1 LRKDERLRTVY
12 ETIAPHITRTEGAW
26 RDYLGFAARFYK
38 YSFDNAL
45 LVYAQNPN
53 VTMLATTP
61 IWNRFGRYIDKGA
74 TGLAVCE
81 YDNARLTIKHL
92 FDISQTNG
100 REIIPTNW
108 QLDDKIK
115 TELTSRLSYT
125 HNLTSSGFGECLKQ
139 LAEEAVDERL
149 DDYLQDFDFDIE
161 GHLFSQ
167 LPQDGLLSQIQEI
180 VKDSVTYFSGKR
192 CSLADDEIHA
202 GDGMITIAHFDSIP
216 LIARLGH
223 TVTDISKGILVE
235 IERTIRIIEQ
245 ERRMTHEQNR
255 DELHRERR
263 SAASE
268 PSNLQQQRGR
278 QPALGQVRQN
288 GDGIPVRKP
297 SPAVYDF
304 ENGWHADG
312 ENAPGTRGS
321 GGENRVHHPADAGG
335 RTDAGNGGHHGED
348 PPPEQSAVGSRG
360 NRAERDHIQGEVSP
374 PSPNSQ
380 NAEPPEREHDSP
392 PDGTFF
398 MSKAQVEAA
407 KQAGREASYIN
418 VEYTDINVEYTD
430 EQVREYYEGILKST
444 DLYPLEMYEKI
455 QELFTDNM
463 PLEDKAVALS
473 KIYKDYG
480 NAEYQADVLLKT
492 THRGADG
499 MSFSFGNG
507 YTHMPWQ
514 TIAHIIEVLMD
525 EGEYPA
531 PIPEESPAD
540 RIGDFNIPDEI
551 DEMPIADEN
560 TSLIAQ
566 EKDEPGERELYACV
580 DRYLCNT
587 QIVYK
592 GWHGEIAA
600 ELANDNEIDEY
611 LMADYFR
618 DLDERETRI
627 DDHIVTCFVED
638 NGVEFQIDRY
648 DVALSWTELAKK
660 IRILI
665 EIGDFPVPKTVEIKK
680 EEQPPLINVLV
691 VEPEKKPYLTAIPS
705 GSSALQEKVG
715 GRITT
720 IEIGDGIDAVCAG
733 DADFETTPINRM
745 INGQP
750 IFGTFVVARV
760 NYNTGEYESLQEAD
774 IQKYMTEFA
783 TPLVDITRLVAE
795 YEEIEA
801 TQEDTAQDIE
811 AMGFYPP
818 QPGYEEDPNVRG
830 SASFTQIE
838 GNTRFDKIEPFVPK
852 PVANQ
857 QMTLFDM
864 EAIPKDREAE
874 LIEYVLLEGSLIVG
888 GKQRVYE
895 FAMTQPTGS
904 AFEKMLKNEYGI
916 GGHTVDKHGI
926 GFENHGSKGIV
937 FDWTDDKEE
946 KRETKITWL
955 RAAIVIR
962 MLIDQGR
969 YIGNPAPARTFRT
982 EKPDEA
988 EEINSH
994 IPSNIQVQISE
1005 THLDYHSGQHDF
1017 LSEALYKGLPVGAL
1031 QYSEYEG
1038 IPHISHIE
1046 VLADYRRRSVGTQ
1059 LLQALQSKYPDRE
1072 IEWGMTTEDG
1082 AALKEAVTLEVENE
1096 EYTELQKEYDRI
1108 AGQLSELEAEW
1119 ADKAV
1124 PDEISTHWNG
1134 LHDRQQDIE
1143 ETLYDEKPYKSFVQ
1157 TAVPQTETESVS
1169 ELVSKTRPVKTN
1181 FRYFGNYALYPN
1193 GEKTKYKNNVEAIKL
1208 LNKIESE
1215 KRLATTD
1222 EQIILARYVGWGGL
1236 ANAFSDTA
1244 SGWEKEYHELKH
1256 LLDEKEYAD
1265 ALNSVITAYYTEPEL
1280 IRRIYKAFEGF
1291 GFTGG
1296 EGRKILDPAMGT
1308 GNFFS
1313 VLPESYEGTP
1323 LYGVELDSIT
1333 GRIAR
1338 QLYQTANIQVQGF
1351 ETTRFEDNS
1360 FDIAIGNIPFN
1371 NIKLYDKRYDNEDF
1385 LIHDYFIAKSLDLVK
1400 PGGIIGFITSKGTMD
1415 KRDTAVREYI
1425 ARRADLIGA
1434 IRLPNTA
1441 FKALAGTEVTAD
1453 ILFFQKLESQR
1464 TVDKYFLPDWVFVNS
1479 RKPDYMNMNQY
1490 FIDNTEMVLGEMQF
1504 SRNMYGRE
1512 DGTACIAPEGQDLY
1526 AELDRAIGNL
1536 HAAFTAEAD
1545 QPFEEIEEAGEANA
1559 GELDA
1564 AEGTKNYTYVVQDDR
1579 IYYCERNKLIQQ
1591 DYIGKR
1597 ADRIKGLCEIRKAL
1611 LEVIRIQTHDYAP
1624 DELQQ
1629 AQKTLN
1635 GVYDR
1640 FVRQCGAINDKANI
1654 AVFSDDDQFPLL
1666 RSIEDQ
1672 SEDKKSWGKAPI
1684 FHKATI
1690 KSYSRPTHAE
1700 TAKEALEISLN
1711 LKMKIDLSY
1720 MEKLTGKPADELINE
1735 LEDRIYLNPQKYYGN
1750 YYEGWELNEEYL
1762 SGQVRD
1768 KLLYAKQKAEEYPEL
1783 FERNVQALEA
1793 VQPKWLEP
1801 SDIDFRIGSPWI
1813 PIEYFQYFMH
1823 ETFGTTDYLRDS
1835 ITVDYMEYTTTWR
1848 VNGKTR
1854 EPTSVKVNNTYGTKR
1869 VNAYQIFEDC
1879 LNLQSTTVRDPV
1891 PYVDKNGKDQV
1902 RYVVNA
1908 NETMIARAKQN
1919 QIKEAFASWLF
1930 KDKDRADILLKIYN
1944 EKFNT
1949 IRPRV
1954 YDGSHLIFPGMSEE
1968 MELRPHQKNFAARV
1982 IYSGT
1987 GLAGHV
1993 VGAGKTAA
2001 MIAASMYLKNIDAI
2015 KKPVYVV
2022 PNHLTE
2028 QWAKEFYRFFPQ
2040 ASILVTT
2047 KKDFE
2052 AKNRNKFV
2060 SKIAMGEY
2068 DAVII
2073 GHSQFEKIPISK
2085 ERQEAQIN
2093 HEINQLSYIIKKIKE
2108 EKGENWAIKQMV
2120 IFQNNLK
2127 ARLERLAAEEKKDD
2141 LLNFEQLGVDT
2152 MFVDE
2157 AHAYKNCFTYTKMRN
2172 VAGIGRSASQRATDM
2187 LLKCQYLQEMG
2198 SGKGV
2203 VFATGTP
2210 ISNSMSE
2217 MYVLQRY
2224 LQPQML
2230 ARLGLNYFDSWAAT
2244 FGEVISSLEITP
2256 EGSGYR
2262 MRNRFAKFHNLPELM
2277 NIFQLVADIQT
2288 ADMLNL
2294 PVPEIEGGKATII
2307 ATEATPFQ
2315 KMIMES
2321 FVERAEKI
2329 RNREVEPPEDNMLKL
2344 TGEAKLMSIDPRLV
2358 YEDAPNDPDSKLNIA
2373 IGNVFDIW
2381 QESSEKRLT
2390 QLVFCDS
2397 GTPKPGQFN
2406 VYDEMK
2412 RCLMEKG
2419 VPDEEIAFVHDA
2431 KTDEQREALFEKVR
2445 RGEIRILLGSTSKLG
2460 TGTNVQDRLVAVH
2473 HLDCPWRP
2481 SDIEQ
2486 RDGRILR
2493 QGNQNLIVRILRYVT
2508 KGTFDAYLWQIQ
2520 EQKLKYISQVMTG
2533 KSISRS
2539 CEDMDE
2545 TVLSAAEVKAIA
2557 TSNPLLAEKMEV
2569 DNEVVRLKL
2578 LKGNWNDERLTL
2590 ERNIKS
2596 HYPETIANCET
2607 KIVSIHKDMEVKEK
2621 AGGKDFSIVLGGKT
2635 CNERVKAG
2643 EQLLLLAKLND
2654 LAAGGEPW
2662 PVGEFR
2668 GFRIYLFRNAFKQLE
2683 LLVKGENTYDTPL
2696 GESALGCITRLENVI
2711 EKIPTVLLNMEQKL
2725 SDTQTQLEEAHKE
2738 VQKPFEFELRL
2749 NKYLARQA
2757 EINTRLEFKELQKQE
2772 EVIFDENAA
2781 TEEVSNEEDLEAEYA

>member
-1 LRKDERLRTVY
+1 MRKDERLRTVY

-61 IWNRFGRYIDKGA
+61 IWNKFGRYIDKGA

-115 TELTSRLSYT
+115 TELTSRLSYA
-125 HNLTSSGFGECLKQ
+125 HNLTSSGFTECLKQ
-139 LAEEAVDERL
+139 LAEEAVAERL

-180 VKDSVTYFSGKR
+180 VKDSVTYFIGKR
-192 CSLADDEIHA
+192 CSLAGDEIHTD
-202 GDGMITIAHFDSIP
+202 DGMMTIAHFDSIP

-223 TVTDISKGILVE
+223 TVTDISKGILLE
-235 IERTIRIIEQ
+235 MERTIRIIEQ

-255 DELHRERR
+255 DELHREGR
-263 SAASE
+263 SAAPE

-278 QPALGQVRQN
+278 QPALGQIRQN
-288 GDGIPVRKP
+288 GDGVPARKP

-312 ENAPGTRGS
+312 ENAQSPQGS

-335 RTDAGNGGHHGED
+335 RTDVGNGGHHGED
-348 PPPEQSAVGSRG
+348 PPPEQPAVVSGG
-360 NRAERDHIQGEVSP
+360 NRAERDHIQGEISP
-374 PSPNSQ
+374 HPISQ
-380 NAEPPEREHDSP
+380 NAELPESEQESL
-392 PDGTFF
+392 PDGSFF
-398 MSKAQVEAA
+398 VPETQVEASR
-407 KQAGREASYIN
+407 QADTKASYIN
-418 VEYTDINVEYTD
+418 EEYTD

-444 DLYPLEMYEKI
+444 DLYPIEMYGKI
-455 QELFTDNM
+455 QALFATDM
-463 PLEDKAVALS
+463 PLEDKAIALS
-473 KIYKDYG
+473 KIYEDYG
-480 NAEYQADVLLKT
+480 NAEYQTDVLLRT
-492 THRGADG
+492 THRGVNG
-499 MSFSFGNG
+499 MSFYFGDG
-507 YTHMPWQ
+507 YTHIPWH
-514 TIAHIIEVLMD
+514 TIANIIRMLID

-531 PIPEESPAD
+531 RIPEESLVE

-551 DEMPIADEN
+551 DEMHITDEN
-560 TSLIAQ
+560 TSPIAH
-566 EKDEPGERELYACV
+566 EKIEPSEKELYACV
-580 DRYLCNT
+580 DSYLCNT

-600 ELANDNEIDEY
+600 ELADDKEIDEY

-627 DDHIVTCFVED
+627 DDHVVTCAVDD
-638 NGVEFQIDRY
+638 NGVEFLIDHY
-648 DVALSWTELAKK
+648 VVGLSWTELAK
-660 IRILI
+660 RITTLI
-665 EIGDFPVPKTVEIKK
+665 ETGDFPVPQTLEKTEN
-680 EEQPPLINVLV
+680 EPQPLINVLV
-691 VEPEKKPYLTAIPS
+691 VEPEKKPYLTVIPN
-705 GSSALQEKVG
+705 GYKAFQEKVG
-715 GRITT
+715 GLITT
-720 IEIGDGIDAVCAG
+720 IEIGDGIDAICVD

-760 NYNTGEYESLQEAD
+760 DYSTGKYESLQDAD
-774 IQKYMTEFA
+774 IQKYMAKFA

-795 YEEIEA
+795 YEETEVAQEDAEPDIEA
-801 TQEDTAQDIE
+801 T
-811 AMGFYPP
+811 GFYPP
-818 QPGYEEDPNVRG
+818 QPAKKQPSYEEEPDVRD
-830 SASFTQIE
+830 SADFTQIE
-838 GNTRFDKIEPFVPK
+838 DISRFNEIEPFVLK

-857 QMTLFDM
+857 QMNLFDM
-864 EAIPKDREAE
+864 EAIPKDKEAE
-874 LIEYVLLEGSLIVG
+874 LIEYVLLEGSRVAG
-888 GKQRVYE
+888 GKQRIYK
-895 FAMTQPTGS
+895 FAMTQLAGS

-916 GGHTVDKHGI
+916 GGHTVGKYGI
-926 GFENHGSKGIV
+926 GFENHDSKGIV
-937 FDWTDDKEE
+937 FDWTDDRGE
-946 KRETKITWL
+946 KRETKITWI
-955 RAAIVIR
+955 RAAIGIQR
-962 MLIDQGR
+962 LIDQGR
-969 YIGNPAPARTFRT
+969 YIGNLAPARTFET
-982 EKPDEA
+982 V
-988 EEINSH
+988 
-994 IPSNIQVQISE
+994 PS
-1005 THLDYHSGQHDF
+1005 
-1017 LSEALYKGLPVGAL
+1017 A
-1031 QYSEYEG
+1031 
-1038 IPHISHIE
+1038 
-1046 VLADYRRRSVGTQ
+1046 
-1059 LLQALQSKYPDRE
+1059 
-1072 IEWGMTTEDG
+1072 
-1082 AALKEAVTLEVENE
+1082 
-1096 EYTELQKEYDRI
+1096 
-1108 AGQLSELEAEW
+1108 
-1119 ADKAV
+1119 
-1124 PDEISTHWNG
+1124 
-1134 LHDRQQDIE
+1134 
-1143 ETLYDEKPYKSFVQ
+1143 
-1157 TAVPQTETESVS
+1157 ETEPVA
-1169 ELVSKTRPVKTN
+1169 ELIPKPRPVKIN
-1181 FRYFGNYALYPN
+1181 FRYSEDYALYPN
-1193 GEKTKYKNNVEAIKL
+1193 GVKTKYKNNVEAIKL

-1222 EQIILARYVGWGGL
+1222 EQIVLARYVGWGGL

-1256 LLDEKEYAD
+1256 LLDDKEYAD
-1265 ALNSVITAYYTEPEL
+1265 ALNSVVTAYYTEPEL
-1280 IRRIYKAFEGF
+1280 ITRIYKAFEGF

-1296 EGRKILDPAMGT
+1296 ENRKILDPAMGT
-1308 GNFFS
+1308 GNFYS
-1313 VLPESYEGTP
+1313 VLPESYEETP

-1333 GRIAR
+1333 GRIAG

-1415 KRDTAVREYI
+1415 KKDTSVREYI

-1490 FIDNTEMVLGEMQF
+1490 FIDHTEMVLGEMQF
-1504 SRNMYGRE
+1504 SRTMYGRE
-1512 DGTACIAPEGQDLY
+1512 DGTACIAPEDQDLY

-1545 QPFEEIEEAGEANA
+1545 PSFEEIEEAGEENT
-1559 GELDA
+1559 GELNA
-1564 AEGTKNYTYVVQDDR
+1564 PEGTKNYTYVVQDDK

-1591 DYIGKR
+1591 DYTGKR
-1597 ADRIKGLCEIRKAL
+1597 AERIKGLCEVRTAL
-1611 LEVIRIQTHDYAP
+1611 LEVIRIQTHDYVP
-1624 DELQQ
+1624 YELQQ

-1672 SEDKKSWGKAPI
+1672 SKDKKAWNKAPI

-1690 KSYSRPTHAE
+1690 KSYRRPTHAE

-1711 LKMKIDLSY
+1711 QKMKVDLPY
-1720 MEKLTGKPADELINE
+1720 MEKLTGKSADELISE
-1735 LEDRIYLNPQKYYGN
+1735 LGDRIYLNPQKYYGN
-1750 YYEGWELNEEYL
+1750 YYEGWELSEEYL

-1783 FERNVQALEA
+1783 LERNVQALEA

-1813 PIEYFQYFMH
+1813 PIEYFQHFMH

-1879 LNLQSTTVRDPV
+1879 LNLQSTTVRDSV

-1908 NETMIARAKQN
+1908 NETMIARAKQT

-2040 ASILVTT
+2040 ANILVTT

-2093 HEINQLSYIIKKIKE
+2093 NEINQLSYIIKKIKE

-2127 ARLERLAAEEKKDD
+2127 ARLDRLAAEGKKDD
-2141 LLNFEQLGVDT
+2141 LLNFEQLGVDYI
-2152 MFVDE
+2152 FVDE

-2277 NIFQLVADIQT
+2277 SIFQLVADIQT

-2294 PVPEIEGGKATII
+2294 PIPEIEGGKATII
-2307 ATEATPFQ
+2307 ATESTHFQ

-2329 RNREVEPPEDNMLKL
+2329 RKREVEPDEDNMLKL

-2381 QESSEKRLT
+2381 QESSEQRLT

-2419 VPDEEIAFVHDA
+2419 IPNEEIAFIHDA
-2431 KTDEQREALFEKVR
+2431 KTDEQRENLFEKVR
-2445 RGEIRILLGSTSKLG
+2445 MGEIRILLGSTGKLG
-2460 TGTNVQDRLVAVH
+2460 TGTNVQSRLIAVH

-2493 QGNQNLIVRILRYVT
+2493 QGNQNPIIKILRYVT

-2533 KSISRS
+2533 KSISRF

-2578 LKGNWNDERLTL
+2578 LKGNWNNERLTL
-2590 ERNIKS
+2590 GRNINNQ
-2596 HYPETIANCET
+2596 YPDTIDYCEK
-2607 KIVSIHKDMEVKEK
+2607 KIASIRKDMELREK
-2621 AGGKDFSIVLGGKT
+2621 TEGNDFSAVIDGKT
-2635 CNERVKAG
+2635 YDERVKAG
-2643 EQLLLLAKLND
+2643 EQLMLMMKLHD
-2654 LAAGGEPW
+2654 LAVNGEPL
-2662 PVGEFR
+2662 PVGEYR
-2668 GFRIYLFRNAFKQLE
+2668 GFRLFLVLNAFKQLE
-2683 LLVKGENTYDTPL
+2683 LLVKGDNTYSTPL
-2696 GESALGCITRLENVI
+2696 GDSFLGDITRLENVV
-2711 EKIPTVLLNMEQKL
+2711 EKIPAVLTNMEQKL
-2725 SDTQTQLEEAHKE
+2725 ADTQTQLEEARKE
-2738 VQKPFEFELRL
+2738 VQKPFEYEQRL
-2749 NKYLARQA
+2749 NEYSARQA

-2772 EVIFDENAA
+2772 EVIFDESTAA
-2781 TEEVSNEEDLEAEYA
+2781 ETEKACNKEAWEAEYA

>member
-1 LRKDERLRTVY
+1 MGAGTGLQPLWLFDNHSPHQGIHCGNRASQLRGGEILRKDERLRTVY

-26 RDYLGFAARFYK
+26 RDYLGFAARLYK

-61 IWNRFGRYIDKGA
+61 IWNKFGRYINKGA
-74 TGLAVCE
+74 IGLAVCE

-108 QLDDKIK
+108 QLDNKIK
-115 TELTSRLSYT
+115 AELTSRLSYA
-125 HNLTSSGFGECLKQ
+125 HNLTSSDFTECLNQ
-139 LAEEAVDERL
+139 LAEEAVAERL
-149 DDYLQDFDFDIE
+149 DDYLQDFNFDIE

-180 VKDSVTYFSGKR
+180 VKDSVAYFIGKR
-192 CSLADDEIHA
+192 CSLADDEIHT
-202 GDGMITIAHFDSIP
+202 GDGMMTIAHFDSIP

-223 TVTDISKGILVE
+223 TVTDISKGILQEV
-235 IERTIRIIEQ
+235 ERTIKIIEQ

-255 DELHRERR
+255 DELHREGR
-263 SAASE
+263 SAAPE
-268 PSNLQQQRGR
+268 PSNFQQQRGR
-278 QPALGQVRQN
+278 QPAPGQVRQN
-288 GDGIPVRKP
+288 GDGVPARKP
-297 SPAVYDF
+297 SAAVYDF
-304 ENGWHADG
+304 ENGWHTDG
-312 ENAPGTRGS
+312 ENAPGSQGS
-321 GGENRVHHPADAGG
+321 SGENRVHHPTDAGG
-335 RTDAGNGGHHGED
+335 RANAGNGGHHGED
-348 PPPEQSAVGSRG
+348 PPLKQPPVVSGG
-360 NRAERDHIQGEVSP
+360 NRTERDRIQGKVSP
-374 PSPNSQ
+374 LPPYNQ
-380 NAEPPEREHDSP
+380 NEEPPESEQDSP
-392 PDGTFF
+392 PNGSFF
-398 MSKAQVEAA
+398 MHGTQDEAT
-407 KQAGREASYIN
+407 KQAGLKASYIN
-418 VEYTDINVEYTD
+418 IEYTD

-444 DLYPLEMYEKI
+444 DLYPIEMYEKI
-455 QELFTDNM
+455 QVLFATNM
-463 PLEDKAVALS
+463 PLEDKAIALS
-473 KIYKDYG
+473 KIYEDYG

-499 MSFSFGNG
+499 MSFYFGDG
-507 YTHMPWQ
+507 YTHIPWH
-514 TIAHIIEVLMD
+514 TIANIIRMLID

-531 PIPEESPAD
+531 TIPEESLAD
-540 RIGDFNIPDEI
+540 RIGYFNIPDEI
-551 DEMPIADEN
+551 DEMRSADGDVSPIAH
-560 TSLIAQ
+560 
-566 EKDEPGERELYACV
+566 EKYEPSEKELYACV
-580 DRYLCNT
+580 DSYLCNT
-587 QIVYK
+587 QVVYK

-600 ELANDNEIDEY
+600 ELANDKEIDEY
-611 LMADYFR
+611 LMANYFR

-627 DDHIVTCFVED
+627 DDHVVTCAVED
-638 NGVEFQIDRY
+638 NGVEFLIDHY
-648 DVALSWTELAKK
+648 VVGLSWTELAERIK
-660 IRILI
+660 ILV
-665 EIGDFPVPKTVEIKK
+665 ETGAFPVPQTIEKTED
-680 EEQPPLINVLV
+680 EQQSFINVLV
-691 VEPEKKPYLTAIPS
+691 VEPEKEPYLTAIPR
-705 GSSALQEKVG
+705 GNNALQEKVG
-715 GRITT
+715 GLITT
-720 IEIGDGIDAVCAG
+720 IEIGDGIDAICAD

-760 NYNTGEYESLQEAD
+760 NYNTGEYESLQESD

-783 TPLVDITRLVAE
+783 TPLMDISRLVVE
-795 YEEIEA
+795 YEEMEAALEDAEPDIEA
-801 TQEDTAQDIE
+801 T
-811 AMGFYPP
+811 GYYPP
-818 QPGYEEDPNVRG
+818 QPAKKQPGYEEEPNVRG
-830 SASFTQIE
+830 SADFTQIE
-838 GNTRFDKIEPFVPK
+838 DISRFDEIEPFVLK

-857 QMTLFDM
+857 QINLFDM
-864 EAIPKDREAE
+864 EAIPKDKEAE
-874 LIEYVLLEGSLIVG
+874 LIEYVLLEGSRVAG
-888 GKQRVYE
+888 GKQRIYK

-904 AFEKMLKNEYGI
+904 AFETMLKNEYGI
-916 GGHTVDKHGI
+916 GGHTVGKLGI
-926 GFENHGSKGIV
+926 GFENHDSKGIV
-937 FDWTDDKEE
+937 FDWTDDKGE
-946 KRETKITWL
+946 KHETKITWIQ
-955 RAAIVIR
+955 AAIGIQR
-962 MLIDQGR
+962 LIDLGR
-969 YIGNPAPARTFRT
+969 YIGNPAPART
-982 EKPDEA
+982 
-988 EEINSH
+988 
-994 IPSNIQVQISE
+994 
-1005 THLDYHSGQHDF
+1005 
-1017 LSEALYKGLPVGAL
+1017 
-1031 QYSEYEG
+1031 YE
-1038 IPHISHIE
+1038 
-1046 VLADYRRRSVGTQ
+1046 
-1059 LLQALQSKYPDRE
+1059 
-1072 IEWGMTTEDG
+1072 
-1082 AALKEAVTLEVENE
+1082 
-1096 EYTELQKEYDRI
+1096 
-1108 AGQLSELEAEW
+1108 
-1119 ADKAV
+1119 
-1124 PDEISTHWNG
+1124 
-1134 LHDRQQDIE
+1134 
-1143 ETLYDEKPYKSFVQ
+1143 
-1157 TAVPQTETESVS
+1157 AVPQTETEPVS
-1169 ELVSKTRPVKTN
+1169 EPVSKPRPVKTN
-1181 FRYFGNYALYPN
+1181 FRYSEDYALYPN
-1193 GEKTKYKNNVEAIKL
+1193 GVKTKYKNNLEAIKL

-1222 EQIILARYVGWGGL
+1222 EQIVLARYVGWGGL

-1256 LLDEKEYAD
+1256 LLDDKEYAD
-1265 ALNSVITAYYTEPEL
+1265 ALNSVVTAYYTEPEL
-1280 IRRIYKAFEGF
+1280 ITRIYQAFESF

-1296 EGRKILDPAMGT
+1296 ENRKILDPAMGT

-1400 PGGIIGFITSKGTMD
+1400 PGGIIGFISSKGTMD
-1415 KRDTAVREYI
+1415 KKDTSVREYI

-1490 FIDNTEMVLGEMQF
+1490 FIDHTEMVLGEMQF

-1512 DGTACIAPEGQDLY
+1512 DSTACIAPEGQDLY

-1545 QPFEEIEEAGEANA
+1545 QLFEEIEEAGEENA
-1559 GELDA
+1559 SELDA
-1564 AEGTKNYTYVVQDDR
+1564 PEGTKNYTYVVQDDK
-1579 IYYCERNKLIQQ
+1579 IYYCERNKLIPQ
-1591 DYIGKR
+1591 DYTGKR
-1597 ADRIKGLCEIRKAL
+1597 AERIKGLCEIRKAL
-1611 LEVIRIQTHDYAP
+1611 LEVIRIQTHDYSP

-1672 SEDKKSWGKAPI
+1672 SKDKKSWNKAPI

-1690 KSYSRPTHAE
+1690 KSYRRPTHAE

-1711 LKMKIDLSY
+1711 QKMKVDLPY
-1720 MEKLTGKPADELINE
+1720 LEKLTGKSADELISE
-1735 LEDRIYLNPQKYYGN
+1735 LGDRVYLNPQKYYGN
-1750 YYEGWELNEEYL
+1750 YYEGWELSEEYL

-1768 KLLYAKQKAEEYPEL
+1768 KLLYAKQKAEENPEL
-1783 FERNVQALEA
+1783 FERNVQALNA

-1813 PIEYFQYFMH
+1813 PIEYFQHFMH

-1854 EPTSVKVNNTYGTKR
+1854 ESTSVKVNNTYGTKR

-1891 PYVDKNGKDQV
+1891 PYVDKNGKSQV

-1908 NETMIARAKQN
+1908 NETMIARAKQT

-2040 ASILVTT
+2040 ANILVTT

-2073 GHSQFEKIPISK
+2073 GHSQFEKIAISK

-2093 HEINQLSYIIKKIKE
+2093 NEINQLSYIIKKIKE

-2127 ARLERLAAEEKKDD
+2127 ARLDRLAAEGKKDD
-2141 LLNFEQLGVDT
+2141 LLNFEQLGVDY

-2294 PVPEIEGGKATII
+2294 PVPEIKDGKATII

-2329 RNREVEPPEDNMLKL
+2329 RKREVEPDEDNMLKL

-2373 IGNVFDIW
+2373 IGNVLDIW
-2381 QESSEKRLT
+2381 QESSEQRLT

-2412 RCLMEKG
+2412 RCLTEKG
-2419 VPDEEIAFVHDA
+2419 VPVGEIAFVHDA
-2431 KTDEQREALFEKVR
+2431 KTDEQRENLFEKVR
-2445 RGEIRILLGSTSKLG
+2445 MGEIRILLGSTSKLG

-2493 QGNQNLIVRILRYVT
+2493 QGNQNPVVKILRYVT

-2557 TSNPLLAEKMEV
+2557 TSNPLLADKMEV
-2569 DNEVVRLKL
+2569 DNEVIRLKL
-2578 LKGNWNDERLTL
+2578 LKGNWNNERLTL
-2590 ERNIKS
+2590 ERNIKDQ
-2596 HYPETIANCET
+2596 YPDTIAYCEK
-2607 KIVSIHKDMEVKEK
+2607 KIASIRKDMELREK
-2621 AGGKDFSIVLGGKT
+2621 TEGKDFSAVIDGKT
-2635 CNERVKAG
+2635 YDERFKAG
-2643 EQLLLLAKLND
+2643 EQLLLMMKLHD
-2654 LAAGGEPW
+2654 LAVNGEPL
-2662 PVGEFR
+2662 PVGEYRDFR
-2668 GFRIYLFRNAFKQLE
+2668 LFLVLNAFKQLE
-2683 LLVKGENTYDTPL
+2683 LLVKGDNTYSTPL
-2696 GESALGCITRLENVI
+2696 GDSSLGGITRLENVV
-2711 EKIPTVLLNMEQKL
+2711 EKIPTVLMNMEQKL
-2725 SDTQTQLEEAHKE
+2725 ADTQTQLEEARKE
-2738 VQKPFEFELRL
+2738 VQKPFEFEQRL
-2749 NKYLARQA
+2749 NEYSVRQA

-2772 EVIFDENAA
+2772 EVIFDENTAA
-2781 TEEVSNEEDLEAEYA
+2781 ETEKACNKEAWEAEYA

>member
-1 LRKDERLRTVY
+1 
-12 ETIAPHITRTEGAW
+12 
-26 RDYLGFAARFYK
+26 
-38 YSFDNAL
+38 
-45 LVYAQNPN
+45 
-53 VTMLATTP
+53 
-61 IWNRFGRYIDKGA
+61 
-74 TGLAVCE
+74 
-81 YDNARLTIKHL
+81 
-92 FDISQTNG
+92 
-100 REIIPTNW
+100 
-108 QLDDKIK
+108 
-115 TELTSRLSYT
+115 
-125 HNLTSSGFGECLKQ
+125 
-139 LAEEAVDERL
+139 
-149 DDYLQDFDFDIE
+149 
-161 GHLFSQ
+161 
-167 LPQDGLLSQIQEI
+167 
-180 VKDSVTYFSGKR
+180 
-192 CSLADDEIHA
+192 
-202 GDGMITIAHFDSIP
+202 
-216 LIARLGH
+216 
-223 TVTDISKGILVE
+223 
-235 IERTIRIIEQ
+235 
-245 ERRMTHEQNR
+245 
-255 DELHRERR
+255 
-263 SAASE
+263 
-268 PSNLQQQRGR
+268 
-278 QPALGQVRQN
+278 
-288 GDGIPVRKP
+288 
-297 SPAVYDF
+297 
-304 ENGWHADG
+304 
-312 ENAPGTRGS
+312 
-321 GGENRVHHPADAGG
+321 
-335 RTDAGNGGHHGED
+335 
-348 PPPEQSAVGSRG
+348 
-360 NRAERDHIQGEVSP
+360 
-374 PSPNSQ
+374 
-380 NAEPPEREHDSP
+380 
-392 PDGTFF
+392 
-398 MSKAQVEAA
+398 
-407 KQAGREASYIN
+407 
-418 VEYTDINVEYTD
+418 
-430 EQVREYYEGILKST
+430 
-444 DLYPLEMYEKI
+444 
-455 QELFTDNM
+455 
-463 PLEDKAVALS
+463 
-473 KIYKDYG
+473 
-480 NAEYQADVLLKT
+480 
-492 THRGADG
+492 
-499 MSFSFGNG
+499 
-507 YTHMPWQ
+507 
-514 TIAHIIEVLMD
+514 
-525 EGEYPA
+525 
-531 PIPEESPAD
+531 
-540 RIGDFNIPDEI
+540 
-551 DEMPIADEN
+551 
-560 TSLIAQ
+560 
-566 EKDEPGERELYACV
+566 
-580 DRYLCNT
+580 
-587 QIVYK
+587 
-592 GWHGEIAA
+592 
-600 ELANDNEIDEY
+600 
-611 LMADYFR
+611 MADYFR

-660 IRILI
+660 IRTLI
-665 EIGDFPVPKTVEIKK
+665 EIGAFPVPKTVDIKK
-680 EEQPPLINVLV
+680 EGQPPLINVLV
-691 VEPEKKPYLTAIPS
+691 VEPEKKPCLTAIPR
-705 GSSALQEKVG
+705 GSNALQEKVG

-720 IEIGDGIDAVCAG
+720 LKIGDGIDAVCAE
-733 DADFETTPINRM
+733 DAGFETTPINRM

-774 IQKYMTEFA
+774 IQKYMTELA

-818 QPGYEEDPNVRG
+818 QLGYEEDPNVRG
-830 SASFTQIE
+830 SANFTQIE
-838 GNTRFDKIEPFVPK
+838 GNPRFDETEPFVPK

-857 QMTLFDM
+857 QMTLFDI

-895 FAMTQPTGS
+895 FAMTRPTGS

-916 GGHTVDKHGI
+916 GGHTVGKHGI
-926 GFENHGSKGIV
+926 GFENHNSKGIV
-937 FDWTDDKEE
+937 FDWTDDKGE
-946 KRETKITWL
+946 KHETKITWI
-955 RAAIVIR
+955 RAAIGIQR
-962 MLIDQGR
+962 LIDQGR
-969 YIGNPAPARTFRT
+969 YIGNPTPARTVET
-982 EKPDEA
+982 EKPDEDK
-988 EEINSH
+988 EIDSH
-994 IPSNIQVQISE
+994 IFFNIQVQIRE
-1005 THLDYHSGQHDF
+1005 THLDYHNGQHDF
-1017 LSEALYKGLPVGAL
+1017 LSEALYNGFLVGAL

-1082 AALKEAVTLEVENE
+1082 AALKDAVTFEVENE
-1096 EYTELQKEYDRI
+1096 AYTELQKEYDRI
-1108 AGQLSELEAEW
+1108 AGQLAELEAEW

-1157 TAVPQTETESVS
+1157 TAVPQTETEPVT
-1169 ELVSKTRPVKTN
+1169 EPVSKPSPAKIN
-1181 FRYFGNYALYPN
+1181 FRYSGDYALYPG
-1193 GEKTKYKNNVEAIKL
+1193 GEKTKYKNNVEVIKL

-1215 KRLATTD
+1215 KRLATLD

-1338 QLYQTANIQVQGF
+1338 QLYQKANIQVQGF

-1371 NIKLYDKRYDNEDF
+1371 NIKLYDKRYDKEDF

-1453 ILFFQKLESQR
+1453 ILFFQKLEQQR
-1464 TVDKYFLPDWVFVNS
+1464 TGDKYSLPDWVFTNM
-1479 RKPDYMNMNQY
+1479 RKADSISLNQY
-1490 FIDNTEMVLGEMQF
+1490 YIDYPEMVLGEMKF

-1512 DGTACIAPEGQDLY
+1512 DDTACIAPEGQDLY

-1545 QPFEEIEEAGEANA
+1545 QPFEEIEEAGEENA

-1564 AEGTKNYTYVVQDDR
+1564 PEGTKNYTYVVQDDR
-1579 IYYCERNKLIQQ
+1579 ICYCERNKLIPQ
-1591 DYIGKR
+1591 DYTGKR
-1597 ADRIKGLCEIRKAL
+1597 AERIKGLCDIRKAL
-1611 LEVIRIQTHDYAP
+1611 LEVIRIQTNDYAP

-1672 SEDKKSWGKAPI
+1672 SEDKKSWNKAPI
-1684 FHKATI
+1684 FYKATI
-1690 KSYSRPTHAE
+1690 RSYRRPIHAE

-1720 MEKLTGKPADELINE
+1720 MEELTGKSADELIHE
-1735 LEDRIYLNPQKYYGN
+1735 LGDHIYLNPQKYYGN

-1783 FERNVQALEA
+1783 FNRNVQALET

-1813 PIEYFQYFMH
+1813 PIEYFQHFMH
-1823 ETFGTTDYLRDS
+1823 ETFGTTNYLRDL

-1854 EPTSVKVNNTYGTKR
+1854 ELTSVKVNNTYGTKR

-1891 PYVDKNGKDQV
+1891 PYVDRNGKDQV

-1930 KDKDRADILLKIYN
+1930 KDKDRADILLKLYN

-2127 ARLERLAAEEKKDD
+2127 ARLDRLAAEEKKDD
-2141 LLNFEQLGVDT
+2141 LLNFEQLGVDY

-2172 VAGIGRSASQRATDM
+2172 VAGLGRSASQRATDM
-2187 LLKCQYLQEMG
+2187 LLKCRYLQEMG

-2217 MYVLQRY
+2217 MYVMQRY

-2321 FVERAEKI
+2321 FVERSEKI
-2329 RNREVEPPEDNMLKL
+2329 RNREVEPHEDNMLKL

-2358 YEDAPNDPDSKLNIA
+2358 YEDAPNDQDSKLNIA

-2381 QESSEKRLT
+2381 QESTEQRLT

-2397 GTPKPGQFN
+2397 GTPKPEQFN

-2445 RGEIRILLGSTSKLG
+2445 MGEIRILLGSTGKLG

-2473 HLDCPWRP
+2473 HLECPWRP

-2493 QGNQNLIVRILRYVT
+2493 QGNQNLVVRILRYVT
-2508 KGTFDAYLWQIQ
+2508 KGTFDSYLWQIQ

-2569 DNEVVRLKL
+2569 DNEVIRLKL
-2578 LKGNWNDERLTL
+2578 LKGNWNNEHLTL
-2590 ERNIKS
+2590 GRNINNQ
-2596 HYPETIANCET
+2596 YPETIAYCEK
-2607 KIVSIHKDMEVKEK
+2607 KIASIGKDVALREK
-2621 AGGKDFSIVLGGKT
+2621 TEGKDFSIVIDGKT
-2635 CNERVKAG
+2635 YNERVKAG
-2643 EQLLLLAKLND
+2643 EQLLLMTKLND
-2654 LAAGGEPW
+2654 LAVNGEPSL
-2662 PVGEFR
+2662 VGEFR
-2668 GFRIYLFRNAFKQLE
+2668 GFHLLLVLNAFKQLE
-2683 LLVKGENTYDTPL
+2683 LLVKGNNTYSTPL
-2696 GESALGCITRLENVI
+2696 GDSSLGGITRLENVI
-2711 EKIPTVLLNMEQKL
+2711 EKIPAVLMNMEQKL
-2725 SDTQTQLEEAHKE
+2725 ADTQTQLEEAKKE
-2738 VQKPFEFELRL
+2738 VQKSFEFEQRL
-2749 NKYLARQA
+2749 NECSARQV

-2772 EVIFDENAA
+2772 EVIFDENTAA
-2781 TEEVSNEEDLEAEYA
+2781 ETEKTCNEEAWETEYA

>member
-1 LRKDERLRTVY
+1 
-12 ETIAPHITRTEGAW
+12 
-26 RDYLGFAARFYK
+26 
-38 YSFDNAL
+38 
-45 LVYAQNPN
+45 
-53 VTMLATTP
+53 M
-61 IWNRFGRYIDKGA
+61 
-74 TGLAVCE
+74 
-81 YDNARLTIKHL
+81 
-92 FDISQTNG
+92 
-100 REIIPTNW
+100 
-108 QLDDKIK
+108 
-115 TELTSRLSYT
+115 
-125 HNLTSSGFGECLKQ
+125 
-139 LAEEAVDERL
+139 
-149 DDYLQDFDFDIE
+149 
-161 GHLFSQ
+161 
-167 LPQDGLLSQIQEI
+167 
-180 VKDSVTYFSGKR
+180 
-192 CSLADDEIHA
+192 
-202 GDGMITIAHFDSIP
+202 
-216 LIARLGH
+216 
-223 TVTDISKGILVE
+223 
-235 IERTIRIIEQ
+235 
-245 ERRMTHEQNR
+245 
-255 DELHRERR
+255 
-263 SAASE
+263 
-268 PSNLQQQRGR
+268 
-278 QPALGQVRQN
+278 
-288 GDGIPVRKP
+288 
-297 SPAVYDF
+297 
-304 ENGWHADG
+304 
-312 ENAPGTRGS
+312 
-321 GGENRVHHPADAGG
+321 
-335 RTDAGNGGHHGED
+335 
-348 PPPEQSAVGSRG
+348 
-360 NRAERDHIQGEVSP
+360 
-374 PSPNSQ
+374 
-380 NAEPPEREHDSP
+380 
-392 PDGTFF
+392 
-398 MSKAQVEAA
+398 
-407 KQAGREASYIN
+407 
-418 VEYTDINVEYTD
+418 
-430 EQVREYYEGILKST
+430 
-444 DLYPLEMYEKI
+444 
-455 QELFTDNM
+455 
-463 PLEDKAVALS
+463 
-473 KIYKDYG
+473 
-480 NAEYQADVLLKT
+480 
-492 THRGADG
+492 
-499 MSFSFGNG
+499 
-507 YTHMPWQ
+507 
-514 TIAHIIEVLMD
+514 
-525 EGEYPA
+525 
-531 PIPEESPAD
+531 
-540 RIGDFNIPDEI
+540 
-551 DEMPIADEN
+551 
-560 TSLIAQ
+560 
-566 EKDEPGERELYACV
+566 
-580 DRYLCNT
+580 
-587 QIVYK
+587 
-592 GWHGEIAA
+592 
-600 ELANDNEIDEY
+600 
-611 LMADYFR
+611 
-618 DLDERETRI
+618 
-627 DDHIVTCFVED
+627 ED
-638 NGVEFQIDRY
+638 NGVEFLIDHY
-648 DVALSWTELAKK
+648 VVGLSWTELAK
-660 IRILI
+660 RIKTLI
-665 EIGDFPVPKTVEIKK
+665 ETGAFPVPQTLEKTEN
-680 EEQPPLINVLV
+680 EPQPLINVLV
-691 VEPEKKPYLTAIPS
+691 VELDKKPHLTAIPRGNNS
-705 GSSALQEKVG
+705 LQEKVG
-715 GRITT
+715 GLITT
-720 IEIGDGIDAVCAG
+720 IEIGDGIDAICAD

-760 NYNTGEYESLQEAD
+760 NYNTGEYESLQESD

-783 TPLVDITRLVAE
+783 TPLMDISRLVAE
-795 YEEIEA
+795 HEEMEAAQEDAEPDIEA
-801 TQEDTAQDIE
+801 T
-811 AMGFYPP
+811 GFYPP
-818 QPGYEEDPNVRG
+818 QPAKKQPGYEEDPSIRG
-830 SASFTQIE
+830 STDFTQIE
-838 GNTRFDKIEPFVPK
+838 DIARSDEIEPFVPK
-852 PVANQ
+852 PVANK
-857 QMTLFDM
+857 QMNLFDM
-864 EAIPKDREAE
+864 EAIPKDKEAE
-874 LIEYVLLEGSLIVG
+874 LIEYVLLEGSRVAG
-888 GKQRVYE
+888 GKQRIYK
-895 FAMTQPTGS
+895 FAMTHPTGS

-916 GGHTVDKHGI
+916 GGHTVGRHGI
-926 GFENHGSKGIV
+926 GFENHDGKGIV
-937 FDWTDDKEE
+937 FDWTDDKGE
-946 KRETKITWL
+946 KHVTKIIWL
-955 RAAIVIR
+955 RAAIVIQK
-962 MLIDQGR
+962 LIDQGR
-969 YIGNPAPARTFRT
+969 YLEDPNSARSFDIERT
-982 EKPDEA
+982 DEN
-988 EEINSH
+988 EES
-994 IPSNIQVQISE
+994 PSNAPDKIQVEIRE
-1005 THLDYHSGQHDF
+1005 THLDYHNGQHDF
-1017 LSEALYKGLPVGAL
+1017 LCEAIYNGLPVGAL

-1038 IPHISHIE
+1038 IPHISNIE
-1046 VLADYRRRSVGTQ
+1046 VLEDYRRRGVATQ

-1082 AALKEAVTLEVENE
+1082 TALQDAVTFEVENE
-1096 EYTELQKEYDRI
+1096 AYTELQQEYDWI
-1108 AGQLSELEAEW
+1108 AGQLSQLEAEW
-1119 ADKAV
+1119 ADKPV
-1124 PDEISTHWNG
+1124 PDEISAYWNG

-1157 TAVPQTETESVS
+1157 TAVPQTETEPVS
-1169 ELVSKTRPVKTN
+1169 ELIPKPRLVKIN
-1181 FRYFGNYALYPN
+1181 FRYSEDYALYPN
-1193 GEKTKYKNNVEAIKL
+1193 GVKTKYKNNVEAIKL

-1222 EQIILARYVGWGGL
+1222 EQIVLARYVGWGGL

-1256 LLDEKEYAD
+1256 LLDDKEYAD
-1265 ALNSVITAYYTEPEL
+1265 ALNSVVTAYYTEPEL

-1296 EGRKILDPAMGT
+1296 ENRKILDPAMGT

-1351 ETTRFEDNS
+1351 ETTRFEDSS

-1415 KRDTAVREYI
+1415 KKDTSVREYI

-1453 ILFFQKLESQR
+1453 ILILQKLESQR

-1490 FIDNTEMVLGEMQF
+1490 FIDHTEMVLGEMQF

-1512 DGTACIAPEGQDLY
+1512 DSTACIAPEGQDLY

-1536 HAAFTAEAD
+1536 HATFTAEAD
-1545 QPFEEIEEAGEANA
+1545 QSFEEIEEAGEENA

-1564 AEGTKNYTYVVQDDR
+1564 PEGTKNYTYVVQDDK
-1579 IYYCERNKLIQQ
+1579 IYYCERNKLIPQ
-1591 DYIGKR
+1591 DYTGKR
-1597 ADRIKGLCEIRKAL
+1597 AERIKGLCEIRKAL
-1611 LEVIRIQTHDYAP
+1611 LEVIRIQTNDYAP

-1672 SEDKKSWGKAPI
+1672 SKDKKSWNKAPI

-1690 KSYSRPTHAE
+1690 KSYRRPTHAE

-1711 LKMKIDLSY
+1711 QKMKVDLPY
-1720 MEKLTGKPADELINE
+1720 LEKLTGKSADELISE
-1735 LEDRIYLNPQKYYGN
+1735 LGDRIYLNPQKYYGN
-1750 YYEGWELNEEYL
+1750 YYEGWELSEEYL

-1813 PIEYFQYFMH
+1813 PIEYFQHFMH
-1823 ETFGTTDYLRDS
+1823 ETLGTTDYLRDS

-1891 PYVDKNGKDQV
+1891 PYVDKNGKSQV

-1908 NETMIARAKQN
+1908 NETMIARAKQT

-2040 ASILVTT
+2040 ANILVTT

-2093 HEINQLSYIIKKIKE
+2093 NEINQLSYIIKKIKE

-2127 ARLERLAAEEKKDD
+2127 ARLDRLAAEGKKDD
-2141 LLNFEQLGVDT
+2141 LLNFEQLGVDY

-2198 SGKGV
+2198 NGKGV

-2217 MYVLQRY
+2217 MYVLHRY

-2294 PVPEIEGGKATII
+2294 PVPEIKDGKATII

-2329 RNREVEPPEDNMLKL
+2329 RNREVEPDEDNMLKL

-2381 QESSEKRLT
+2381 QESSEQRLT

-2412 RCLMEKG
+2412 RCLTEKG
-2419 VPDEEIAFVHDA
+2419 VPADEIAFVHDA
-2431 KTDEQREALFEKVR
+2431 KTDEQRENLFEKVR
-2445 RGEIRILLGSTSKLG
+2445 MGEIRILLGSTSKLG

-2493 QGNQNLIVRILRYVT
+2493 QGNQNPVVKILRYVT

-2569 DNEVVRLKL
+2569 DNEVIRLKL
-2578 LKGNWNDERLTL
+2578 LKGNWNNERLTL
-2590 ERNIKS
+2590 GRNINNQ
-2596 HYPETIANCET
+2596 YPDTIAYCEK
-2607 KIVSIHKDMEVKEK
+2607 KIASIGKDVVLREK
-2621 AGGKDFSIVLGGKT
+2621 TEGKDFSAVIDGKT
-2635 CNERVKAG
+2635 YDERVKAG
-2643 EQLLLLAKLND
+2643 EQLMLLAKLND
-2654 LAAGGEPW
+2654 LAVKGEPLA
-2662 PVGEFR
+2662 VGEYR
-2668 GFRIYLFRNAFKQLE
+2668 GFHLFLSRNAFDQLE
-2683 LLVKGENTYDTPL
+2683 LLIKGDNVYSTNLGDSPL
-2696 GESALGCITRLENVI
+2696 GDIIRLENVV
-2711 EKIPTVLLNMEQKL
+2711 EKIPAVLTNMEQKL
-2725 SDTQTQLEEAHKE
+2725 SDTQTQLEEARKE
-2738 VQKPFEFELRL
+2738 VQKPFEYEQRL
-2749 NKYLARQA
+2749 NEYSARQA

-2772 EVIFDENAA
+2772 EVIFDENTAA
-2781 TEEVSNEEDLEAEYA
+2781 ETEKACNKEAWEAEYA